1 MDGAA
6 EGPEQ
11 QEDPASKD
19 PQSPEAQ
26 AQTRIQNLEDSL
38 FTLQSQL
45 QLLQS
50 ASTGAQ
56 HRPAGRPTWRRQG
69 PRPLSQP
76 TMEADPSS
84 HKDMDKRTSLPADAV
99 SMSPR
104 SPSEPREEPVGAL
117 SDLRPSLGV
126 IGASSEA
133 NGPCSGSS
141 PVWEQLSLGVA
152 AAKGVTE
159 AKGDGVVEVVWA
171 GLRAMEDCAVSPTGA
186 ELEAKVEEIVLE
198 AIGDRQGAG
207 SPELPT
213 WVKEDRGVVEV
224 VWEGLGDSDSQATGE
239 VGKDVSQTSSL
250 RLNERF
256 KAKASRKQEGVPSDN
271 PKGNG
276 QGGPAGEGSFIWV
289 ERVTLGEDWE
299 ELLMEGLE
307 GPVGTGREGGPE
319 ALLEAQVEGGQE
331 SWEVERTEAEES
343 GAGQRGTVAKPGA
356 GRDGVERPLEA
367 EEKGSEMSPEPG
379 RKGEDR
385 TEKEAGKERK
395 GSEGPLPVELEKWEV
410 KGREKWEVEA
420 KEDEEPLLAEKG
432 GESEPPATEETRVA
446 EGAGRETLLDQEWGG
461 EKLLDGE
468 TTESEKLDWEK
479 KGQCSMGGD
488 ATGGEGS
495 MGGDATGG
503 EKLLG
508 KEAGG
513 EGSLDGDATG
523 GEKLL
528 DKEAGGEGLLDGD
541 ATGGEKLLDKE
552 AGSEG
557 SLDGDATGGEK
568 LLGKEAG
575 GEGSLD
581 GETKG
586 GKLLDG
592 ERRDRKKLS
601 DGKTEGKEGPSEVE
615 LTPGTKEEASPGEQS
630 DSVQGAELQVGDT
643 SQVGTP
649 LRVEEEPMLE
659 KPGPKEKAVGKPQS
673 CAEGEGPPGDATPL
687 LAETPAPELPA
698 ESQPL
703 LQQEGTSANP
713 SALPVPT
720 YAAARQPE
728 PAAPAEGEEAS
739 GPKQKTCQCCVVM

>member
-1 MDGAA
+1 MCSFHRAMAESTLYQQRLEVIAEKRRLQEEIGAARRELEEEKLRVERLKRKSLRERWLMDGAA

-356 GRDGVERPLEA
+356 GRDGVER
-367 EEKGSEMSPEPG
+367 
-379 RKGEDR
+379 

-395 GSEGPLPVELEKWEV
+395 GSEGPLPVELEKWE
-410 KGREKWEVEA
+410 WEVEA

-432 GESEPPATEETRVA
+432 GESEPPATEETRV
-446 EGAGRETLLDQEWGG
+446 
-461 EKLLDGE
+461 
-468 TTESEKLDWEK
+468 
-479 KGQCSMGGD
+479 
-488 ATGGEGS
+488 
-495 MGGDATGG
+495 
-503 EKLLG
+503 
-508 KEAGG
+508 EAGG

-586 GKLLDG
+586 
-592 ERRDRKKLS
+592 DRKKLS